1 MPKQVSSKLVMI
13 RKTDEFSSVFSFRKR
28 YSSKHLIVYY
38 TPTEQAIARVGFV
51 VSKKV
56 AKLAVD
62 RNYMRRVLREFFR
75 LHQHEICPVDIVIRV
90 HEKFSNVNFVIIKQQ
105 VEESIIKI
113 NQRINIGTQQSS
125 LCKWTA

>member
-28 YSSKHLIVYY
+28 YSSEHLIVYY

-62 RNYMRRVLREFFR
+62 RNYMRRVLRELCR
-75 LHQHEICPVDIVIRV
+75 QELAVLNGVDIVIQVKITFNRSR
-90 HEKFSNVNFVIIKQQ
+90 FLMLKQ
-105 VEESIIKI
+105 ELAMLFDKI
-113 NQRINIGTQQSS
+113 AHQLQRD
-125 LCKWTA
+125 C